1 MTIEEY
7 ISRLSAALSNI
18 DSEEAANV
26 LQYYTEILEDA
37 EDPQAEMAKF
47 GSPEQLAAQI
57 MQENGWQPAPDMSAM
72 FPNMQPKPRRGMTT
86 GRAIALVLT
95 SPFGLRYMFLSP
107 AFSSR

>member
-1 MTIEEY
+1 MTIKEY

-47 GSPEQLAAQI
+47 ILPQWAKAVLRNAEQLLYLH
-57 MQENGWQPAPDMSAM
+57 W
-72 FPNMQPKPRRGMTT
+72 R
-86 GRAIALVLT
+86 
-95 SPFGLRYMFLSP
+95 
-107 AFSSR
+107 SSRSEHDSRLYR